1 MLVVEDEPLVRRVI
15 ERTLVRGGHHV
26 TTASSPAE
34 AIALVDG
41 GLTYDLLVTDL
52 MLPEMTGQQLAA
64 LLTPR
69 VPARTL
75 FISGYTEAALGD
87 ANGVL
92 PEGVAF
98 LQKPFVPAGL
108 LAAIGGLLDRR
119 G

>member
-1 MLVVEDEPLVRRVI
+1 VLVVEDEPLVRRVI
-15 ERTLVRGGHHV
+15 ERSLSRSGYHV
-26 TTASSPAE
+26 TTASSPSE
-34 AIALVDG
+34 AVALVDG
-41 GLTYDLLVTDL
+41 GLTYDLLVSDL

-75 FISGYTEAALGD
+75 FISGYTDATLGD
-87 ANGVL
+87 ADGVL
-92 PEGVAF
+92 PDGVAF

-108 LAAIGGLLDRR
+108 LAAVGALLDRR